1 MDTTSSSKTPSH
13 LSAHIVEITLPNQTA
28 KRCPRWNRSRLS
40 HPAQCASAAVG
51 CSGFWAAGMP
61 EAPALLGLLA
71 DEPFIDVDQ
80 LDELL
85 TIAAM
90 IGMILLGQG
99 PKALFDLREP
109 RVRWQPQQCQ

>member
-1 MDTTSSSKTPSH
+1 MQQPPPAAFANTTRIGIGTASKTQKSTD
-13 LSAHIVEITLPNQTA
+13 LA
-28 KRCPRWNRSRLS
+28 RCT
-40 HPAQCASAAVG
+40 AVG
-51 CSGFWAAGMP
+51 CNGFWAAGMP

-109 RVRWQPQQCQ
+109 RVRWQPQQRQ